1 MAALSSLLGSSLA
14 AASAAVEQR
23 DPKTGALAGLPHFA
37 PKAKRVIF
45 LHQSGGPSQL
55 ETFDYK
61 PQLLKYQGTQIPDSI
76 RNGQRV
82 AQTMGQSTLPVTR
95 SLFSFA
101 QHGKSGTWVSELLP
115 HTAKIVDD
123 ITVIKTMNTEAI
135 NHDPAITFIQTGFQQ
150 PGRPSMGAWLSYG
163 LGSEN
168 QNLPTFVVLL
178 SQAHAI
184 NADQPLF
191 SRLWG
196 SGFLPSAYQGVR
208 FRHRQRAGPVSGRS
222 ARHRHGD
229 AAGDA
234 RRRAKLN
241 TMKHEAYGDP
251 EIETRIAQYEM
262 AYRMQTSVPELMDL
276 SKEPDSVFEM
286 YGPESRKAGTYA
298 ANCLLARRL
307 AERDVRFIQLYH
319 RGWDQH
325 IDLPRD
331 LALQCRGTDQPTA
344 ALITDLKQRGLLDD
358 TLVVWG
364 GEFGRTVFSQGKIT
378 EANYGRDHHPRNFCM
393 WVAGGGMKRGAVIG
407 ETDDFSYN
415 MRGRSGVG
423 VRPAGDHP
431 APARDRSH
439 EADLSLPGPGLP
451 ADRRSRRGG
460 QQADCVG
467 SATTRTAIARSRP
480 FSIGRCHGFGR
491 RHGFSQL
498 AFGGGDMSG
507 ADRDGPLPH
516 LPPRCCRGDRGDPP
530 DAHSR
535 PPLAPVDPVHLLRS
549 HAADRRSPGVRR
561 GAVQPVPRP
570 AGRR

>member
-1 MAALSSLLGSSLA
+1 MRRSARCSGSNLA
-14 AASAAVEQR
+14 AASAAIEQR

-101 QHGKSGTWVSELLP
+101 QHGKAGTWVSELLP

-208 FRHRQRAGPVSGRS
+208 FGTGSEPVLYLDDPPGI
-222 ARHRHGD
+222 D
-229 AAGDA
+229 TVT
-234 RRRAKLN
+234 RRAMLDATKALN
-241 TMKHEAYGDP
+241 TMKHQAYGDP

-262 AYRMQTSVPELMDL
+262 AYRMQTSVPDLMDL

-286 YGPESRKAGTYA
+286 YGPESRKAGTLRGQLPAGA
-298 ANCLLARRL
+298 APGRARRPL
-307 AERDVRFIQLYH
+307 
-319 RGWDQH
+319 
-325 IDLPRD
+325 
-331 LALQCRGTDQPTA
+331 
-344 ALITDLKQRGLLDD
+344 
-358 TLVVWG
+358 
-364 GEFGRTVFSQGKIT
+364 
-378 EANYGRDHHPRNFCM
+378 
-393 WVAGGGMKRGAVIG
+393 
-407 ETDDFSYN
+407 
-415 MRGRSGVG
+415 
-423 VRPAGDHP
+423 HP
-431 APARDRSH
+431 AVSPRLGSARRSAARSCPAVPRDRSADGGADH
-439 EADLSLPGPGLP
+439 RSEAAWS
-451 ADRRSRRGG
+451 ARRHAGG
-460 QQADCVG
+460 V
-467 SATTRTAIARSRP
+467 
-480 FSIGRCHGFGR
+480 GR
-491 RHGFSQL
+491 RIRPHGVQPGQDHRVQL
-498 AFGGGDMSG
+498 
-507 ADRDGPLPH
+507 R
-516 LPPRCCRGDRGDPP
+516 PRSSPAQLLHVGRWRGD
-530 DAHSR
+530 
-535 PPLAPVDPVHLLRS
+535 
-549 HAADRRSPGVRR
+549 AARR
-561 GAVQPVPRP
+561 GAR
-570 AGRR
+570 